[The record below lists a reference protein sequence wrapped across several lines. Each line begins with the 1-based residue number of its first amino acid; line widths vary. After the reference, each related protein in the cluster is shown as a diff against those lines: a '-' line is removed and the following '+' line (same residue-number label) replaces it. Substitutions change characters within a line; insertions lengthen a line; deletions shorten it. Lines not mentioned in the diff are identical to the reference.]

1 MQMHKTPS
9 WNVRRWWPGCSP
21 DSPQTL
27 PSGIQG
33 CRHNCK
39 TYLTRE
45 GWTDQEP
52 IWGCSECILDV
63 SANSFD
69 PFFVVWSAQPIEIL
83 SHVDIHLLERFQSAR
98 LKKRYFSIYSWLKF
112 SWLTYLKKAF
122 CAAISLPSIFNPLL
136 VLCQSLYR
144 VDRLFHPLKKSE
156 KNDPPPGMITHLDH
170 LDHLDTHLDTVR
182 KAARLAV

>member
-21 DSPQTL
+21 GSPQTL

-63 SANSFD
+63 FANSFD

-98 LKKRYFSIYSWLKF
+98 LKKRYISIYSWLKF
-112 SWLTYLKKAF
+112 SWLTYLKKAI

-136 VLCQSLYR
+136 VLCQSLHR

-156 KNDPPPGMITHLDH
+156 KNAPPPGPGSPG
-170 LDHLDTHLDTVR
+170 HLDTHLDTVR